1 MVSVIFVTLGV
12 VSTTLSGT
20 RKSKPGINTNSVP
33 LVSDVYQYFTGV
45 VLLSVALVLSGL
57 LGTVQDR
64 TYSKFRGTGEAP
76 WEESMFYLHFLSMPI
91 FLSLKDGI
99 TEQFYTLQQNSTFS
113 TSSVPFPSPIPIA
126 YLILGLNVSTQ
137 LVCVAGVNRLTSRVS
152 SLTVNLTL
160 VVRKAVSLIISL
172 TLFGDREMDEW
183 QRSLLFGGAGLVFV
197 GTILYSIPNQQRQE
211 KVDKVD

>member
-1 MVSVIFVTLGV
+1 
-12 VSTTLSGT
+12 
-20 RKSKPGINTNSVP
+20 
-33 LVSDVYQYFTGV
+33 
-45 VLLSVALVLSGL
+45 
-57 LGTVQDR
+57 
-64 TYSKFRGTGEAP
+64 
-76 WEESMFYLHFLSMPI
+76 MFYLHFLSMPI

-99 TEQFYTLQQNSTFS
+99 TEQFYTLQQNSAFS

-152 SLTVNLTL
+152 SLTVNLIL